1 MKLSVLSSTGY
12 LVFETYRYKDL
23 PAGRTLQSALD
34 EFGRPLYFKTHFPFI
49 ESQSSVG
56 AELNSQPDRVVVVI
70 RHPFDAGFSEYVRS
84 VISWLIFQPKKFL
97 PLKLS
102 IDCFSLVE
110 SLGLLPIVFY
120 FLVLLNTGLI
130 AINLIIQP
138 SSRITC

>member
-1 MKLSVLSSTGY
+1 MSSTGY

-49 ESQSSVG
+49 ESQSQVG

-84 VISWLIFQPKKFL
+84 VIGTNWLIFQPKKFL
-97 PLKLS
+97 PQKLS
-102 IDCFSLVE
+102 IDRFS
-110 SLGLLPIVFY
+110 
-120 FLVLLNTGLI
+120 
-130 AINLIIQP
+130 
-138 SSRITC
+138 